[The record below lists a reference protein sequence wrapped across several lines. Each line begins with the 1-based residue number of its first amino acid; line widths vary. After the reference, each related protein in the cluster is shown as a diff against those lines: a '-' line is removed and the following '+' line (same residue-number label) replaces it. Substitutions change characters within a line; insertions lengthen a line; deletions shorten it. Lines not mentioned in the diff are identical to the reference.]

1 MPRAHEKARYF
12 RYLFFAAGPVEQ
24 AIIANSMGW
33 SVDPQKEGSLGFGS
47 YERMVEAFEA
57 MLTGRDYVCG
67 DRFTMADV
75 YVGSQV
81 DWGLAFGTLPQR
93 DAFAAYAER
102 LRTREAYM
110 AAKAI
115 DNDLIAPREAAG
127 AESRASRSGEEGL
140 AGQTASSLEISSLA
154 MRCVYRRSFGV
165 LRLSANSAVHWPDH
179 AARPAARP
187 LRTSWSGPFHLPG
200 TSPELARLMPASS
213 ATKASF
219 D

>member
-1 MPRAHEKARYF
+1 MADYTFYTNPMSRGQIVRWALHEAGADYEQQIVEYGPTEGKPAAFIAANPMGKVPTLVHHHRDHDHVVTEAAAICHYLAEMHPDTGLLPEAHEKAQYF

-47 YERMVEAFEA
+47 YERMVDAFET

-115 DNDLIAPREAAG
+115 DNDLIAQREAAD
-127 AESRASRSGEEGL
+127 A
-140 AGQTASSLEISSLA
+140 
-154 MRCVYRRSFGV
+154 
-165 LRLSANSAVHWPDH
+165 
-179 AARPAARP
+179 
-187 LRTSWSGPFHLPG
+187 
-200 TSPELARLMPASS
+200 
-213 ATKASF
+213 
-219 D
+219 